1 MVKKTWGD
9 LMNEADAITNNAY
22 FSVNSEGELTFT
34 EEGIAEYRS
43 YFGKAGIDIRNIKS
57 LEDFR
62 RARRAASDFFDNRL
76 MEKVKKGEKTL
87 ERRLL
92 IAIAEGNEEETQRLE
107 RLLDAR
113 EKGIQVI

>member
-1 MVKKTWGD
+1 
-9 LMNEADAITNNAY
+9 MNKADALMNNAY
-22 FSVNSEGELTFT
+22 FSVNSEGQLTFT
-34 EEGIAEYRS
+34 EQGIAEYRS
-43 YFGKAGIDIRNIKS
+43 YFGKAGVDIRNIKS

-62 RARRAASDFFDNRL
+62 RARRAASPFFEDHL
-76 MEKVKKGEKTL
+76 AAKVKKGEKTL

>member
-1 MVKKTWGD
+1 
-9 LMNEADAITNNAY
+9 MNKADALMNNAY
-22 FSVNSEGELTFT
+22 FSVNSEGQLTFT
-34 EEGIAEYRS
+34 EQGIAEYRS
-43 YFGKAGIDIRNIKS
+43 YFGKAGVDIRNIKS

-76 MEKVKKGEKTL
+76 VEKVKKGEKTL
-87 ERRLL
+87 ERWLL

>member
-1 MVKKTWGD
+1 
-9 LMNEADAITNNAY
+9 MNKAGALTNNAY
-22 FSVNSEGELTFT
+22 FSVNSEGQLNFT
-34 EEGIAEYRS
+34 EQGIAEYRS
-43 YFGKAGIDIRNIKS
+43 YFGKAGVDIRNIKS
-57 LEDFR
+57 LEDFQ

-76 MEKVKKGEKTL
+76 VEKVKKGEKTL

-113 EKGIQVI
+113 EKGIQAI